1 MPIPLD
7 FNSIAPAFMSDE
19 ETRRRRIRPRL
30 GPPPTLPDLET
41 PEVPMTAP
49 TTPPRLG
56 MWRPYRQNRYEEM
69 SEAKDAYLQK
79 TPGRFKSGALGALRG
94 FAGGGGLLGAI
105 TGGVAGAVDP
115 KGLREQQFN
124 QRIRPQIEERF
135 RFEDMERAQQAQEA
149 SAQRQGVFDQAKLQE
164 MGADIDLK
172 RSQAE
177 KNRMPAPVKTPTPQY
192 KLGRNLRTG
201 QFKWFDAADPAQAGE
216 HEPHVNQPA
225 QPSRFVVNER
235 GEYVDVN
242 AETKA
247 GRKVKAF
254 QRPRVPKAA
263 PKAKAEKKYAAITD
277 VRAYAESKGISE
289 SQAATAFKEKGYQ
302 IVR

>member
-7 FNSIAPAFMSDE
+7 FNSIAPAFDE
-19 ETRRRRIRPRL
+19 ENRRRIRPRP
-30 GPPPTLPDLET
+30 GPPPILPDVSR
-41 PEVPMTAP
+41 PEVAMTPP
-49 TTPPRLG
+49 TMPPRLG
-56 MWRPYRQNRYEEM
+56 APGPYRPSRYDELN
-69 SEAKDAYLQK
+69 EAKGAYLEK
-79 TPGRFKSGALGALRG
+79 TPGRFKSGLLGALRG
-94 FAGGGGLLGAI
+94 FAGGGGLGGAI

-115 KGLREQQFN
+115 RGLREQQFN
-124 QRIRPQIEERF
+124 QRIRPQIEDRF

-149 SAQRQGVFDQAKLQE
+149 SAQRQGVFDQAKLAE

-177 KNRMPAPVKTPTPQY
+177 KNRMPAPVKAPPPQY
-192 KLGRNLRTG
+192 KLGRHNKTG
-201 QFKWFDAADPAQAGE
+201 QFRWYNAADPELASE
-216 HEPHVNQPA
+216 HTPHVNQPA

-235 GEYVDVN
+235 GEYVDVA
-242 AETKA
+242 AEQRA

-254 QRPRVPKAA
+254 QRPRAPKAA